1 MLRTRRGGSEPA
13 SAYAKPT
20 ALTCHLTVCT
30 HSHTDSHTTIMA
42 SLLCTRTTCLRA
54 AVRHGRA
61 FAAPVAPI
69 ASFTSSARPLKQ
81 LRLSHEPTQSLPTVT
96 ARIPATCFALSRTS
110 ANRRHASTETMS
122 PTIPQETLTWDRFF
136 ELRKKKRYLQLVTQI
151 FTGAASFL
159 IAAPL
164 ITEYE
169 VDAYLAQLTGLDPV
183 IMLGMTAVAVA
194 VGGGMCGPTF
204 SNAGLKMW
212 AKSKGLD
219 RAIAEVS
226 SARCMAA

>member
-1 MLRTRRGGSEPA
+1 MLIINIACTR
-13 SAYAKPT
+13 PT
-20 ALTCHLTVCT
+20 
-30 HSHTDSHTTIMA
+30 HTTNMA
-42 SLLCTRTTCLRA
+42 SLFCTRTTCLRA
-54 AVRHGRA
+54 AFQHGRT
-61 FAAPVAPI
+61 FAPSVAPI

-81 LRLSHEPTQSLPTVT
+81 LRLSHEPT
-96 ARIPATCFALSRTS
+96 RPAHPITTGLLATRFSSPRAPVSR
-110 ANRRHASTETMS
+110 RYASTEAPTTS
-122 PTIPQETLTWDRFF
+122 PTAPQETLTWDRFF
-136 ELRKKKRYLQLVTQI
+136 DLRKKKRYLQLVAQL

-169 VDAYLAQLTGLDPV
+169 VDGYLAQLTGLDPV

-204 SNAGLKMW
+204 SNAGFKMW

-226 SARCMAA
+226 LLECWSAWECSRD